1 MKPQYVLFDRPFEG
15 KLKKFTT
22 QLSEDQRIKL
32 KQRLKIFKEDI
43 FDERL
48 KTHKLKGN
56 LRDYYAFSITYSD
69 RIVFKL
75 LEDGGIY
82 FIEIGAMIF
91 AIR

>member
-1 MKPQYVLFDRPFEG
+1 MKPKYILFDRPFER
-15 KLKKFTT
+15 KLKKFTG
-22 QLSEDQRIKL
+22 QLSEDQRIKF
-32 KQRLKIFKEDI
+32 KQKMKIFKEDI

-75 LEDGGIY
+75 LEEEGIY
-82 FIEIGAMIF
+82 FIEIGSHDICY
-91 AIR
+91 

>member
-1 MKPQYVLFDRPFEG
+1 MKPQYVLFDRPFER

-32 KQRLKIFKEDI
+32 KQRLKIFKEDT

-82 FIEIGAMIF
+82 FIEIGSHDICY
-91 AIR
+91 

>member
-1 MKPQYVLFDRPFEG
+1 MKPKYILFDRPFER
-15 KLKKFTT
+15 KLKKFTA

-32 KQRLKIFKEDI
+32 RQKLKIFKEDI

-75 LEDGGIY
+75 LEDEGIY
-82 FIEIGAMIF
+82 FIEIGSHDICY
-91 AIR
+91 

>member
-1 MKPQYVLFDRPFEG
+1 MKPLYLLFDRPFEK
-15 KLKKFTT
+15 KLKKFTA
-22 QLSEDQRIKL
+22 QLTADQKL
-32 KQRLKIFKEDI
+32 KFKQKLEILKEDI

-56 LRDYYAFSITYSD
+56 LRDYYAFSISYSE

-82 FIEIGAMIF
+82 FIEIGGHEICY
-91 AIR
+91 